1 MKEKKPINIEIGQR
15 IKQSRE
21 AAGLT
26 QETFAEMLGLGVKH
40 ISAMECGAVGVSLN
54 TIRTICKVL
63 AISSDTLLLENT
75 DKNDVS
81 VMAARLER
89 LSLKQFR
96 IAEDVLNKLIEA
108 FALEENGFV
117 GRFFF
122 VGALPQPSCGG
133 QRRRCYFLIDY
144 AEQMPRA
151 LWLDQYRTGFVP
163 ECGCILLNTK
173 KYLRLRHNVPKISS
187 VPIYNTFC
195 IRVVINNVEIVASA

>member
-1 MKEKKPINIEIGQR
+1 MATPLVKLTRKGGVVVKEKKPINIEIGQR

-54 TIRTICKVL
+54 T
-63 AISSDTLLLENT
+63 

-108 FALEENGFV
+108 FALEENE
-117 GRFFF
+117 
-122 VGALPQPSCGG
+122 S
-133 QRRRCYFLIDY
+133 
-144 AEQMPRA
+144 
-151 LWLDQYRTGFVP
+151 
-163 ECGCILLNTK
+163 
-173 KYLRLRHNVPKISS
+173 
-187 VPIYNTFC
+187 
-195 IRVVINNVEIVASA
+195 

>member
-1 MKEKKPINIEIGQR
+1 MATPLVKLTRKGGVVVKEKKPINIEIGQR

-40 ISAMECGAVGVSLN
+40 ISAMECGAVGDSLN

-108 FALEENGFV
+108 FALEENE
-117 GRFFF
+117 
-122 VGALPQPSCGG
+122 S
-133 QRRRCYFLIDY
+133 
-144 AEQMPRA
+144 
-151 LWLDQYRTGFVP
+151 
-163 ECGCILLNTK
+163 
-173 KYLRLRHNVPKISS
+173 
-187 VPIYNTFC
+187 
-195 IRVVINNVEIVASA
+195 